1 MLDVRDYDEL
11 NGLVGMSRSEDY
23 EDYFGVMDL
32 PDAGKEKR
40 IELAERL
47 GDNFL
52 LVLAFLFTM
61 QQYQSINWQTVR
73 TRFEGAYRDALTNI
87 IIIDEYLDSY
97 IRQFSYDVA
106 ESTQNHVDEPYYYS
120 LDRSMVMAENESN
133 TVWNYSDFQ
142 SAIQSGYTRKQWID
156 IRDRRERESHRRV
169 GGTVKPINEPFVV
182 GNSFMMFPKDKST
195 FGADSSEIVNCR
207 CSIRYF

>member
-1 MLDVRDYDEL
+1 MLDVMDYDEL
-11 NGLVGMSRSEDY
+11 NELVGMNRSEDY
-23 EDYFGVMDL
+23 EDYFGIMDL
-32 PDAGKEKR
+32 SDSDKEKR

-47 GDNFL
+47 EDNFL

-61 QQYQSINWQTVR
+61 QQYQSINWQTIR
-73 TRFEGAYRDALTNI
+73 TRFESAYRDALTNI
-87 IIIDEYLDSY
+87 ITIDEYLDSY

-182 GNSFMMFPKDKST
+182 GSSFMNYPKDTSY
-195 FGADSSEIVNCR
+195 GASSSEIVNCR

>member
-11 NGLVGMSRSEDY
+11 NELVGMNRSEDY

-182 GNSFMMFPKDKST
+182 GSSFMNYPKDTSY
-195 FGADSSEIVNCR
+195 GASSSEIVNCR

>member
-1 MLDVRDYDEL
+1 MLDVRGYDEL
-11 NGLVGMSRSEDY
+11 NELIGMNRSEDY

-61 QQYQSINWQTVR
+61 QQYQSINWQTIR

-87 IIIDEYLDSY
+87 ITIDEYLNSY

-120 LDRSMVMAENESN
+120 LDRSIVMAENESN

-156 IRDRRERESHRRV
+156 IRDRRERESHRAIGR
-169 GGTVKPINEPFVV
+169 TIKPINEPFVV
-182 GNSFMMFPKDKST
+182 GSSFMDYPKDTSY
-195 FGADSSEIVNCR
+195 GASSSEIVNCR

>member
-11 NGLVGMSRSEDY
+11 NELVGLNRSEEY
-23 EDYFGVMDL
+23 SDYFGVMDL
-32 PDAGKEKR
+32 PDADKENR
-40 IELAERL
+40 IELAEKL

-61 QQYQSINWQTVR
+61 QQYQTINWETIR
-73 TRFEGAYRDALTNI
+73 TRFENAYRDALEEAI
-87 IIIDEYLDSY
+87 ILDEYLDSY
-97 IRQFSYDVA
+97 IRQFSYDVT
-106 ESTQNHVDEPYYYS
+106 ESTQNHVNNPYYYS
-120 LDRSMVMAENESN
+120 MDRSRLMAENEAN
-133 TVWNYSDFQ
+133 TAWNYSDFQ

-156 IRDRRERESHRRV
+156 IRDRRERETHRSV

-182 GNSFMMFPKDKST
+182 GSSFMNYPKDTSY
-195 FGADSSEIVNCR
+195 GASSSEIVNCR

>member
-23 EDYFGVMDL
+23 EDYFEIMEL
-32 PDAGKEKR
+32 SEPDKEKR

-47 GDNFL
+47 GDSFL
-52 LVLAFLFTM
+52 LVLAFLVTM
-61 QQYQSINWQTVR
+61 QQYQSMNWQTIR
-73 TRFEGAYRDALTNI
+73 TSVEGAYRDALTNI
-87 IIIDEYLDSY
+87 ITIDEYLDSY
-97 IRQFSYDVA
+97 IRQFSYDVT

-169 GGTVKPINEPFVV
+169 GGTVKPINKPFVV
-182 GNSFMMFPKDKST
+182 GNSFMMFLKDNST
-195 FGADSSEIVNCR
+195 FGADSSEILNCR
-207 CSIRYF
+207 FSLLDF

>member
-1 MLDVRDYDEL
+1 MLDVRGYDEL
-11 NGLVGMSRSEDY
+11 NELVGMNRSEDY

-182 GNSFMMFPKDKST
+182 GSSFMNYPKDTSY
-195 FGADSSEIVNCR
+195 GASSSEIVNCR

>member
-1 MLDVRDYDEL
+1 MLDVRGYDEL
-11 NGLVGMSRSEDY
+11 NELVGMNRSEDY

-32 PDAGKEKR
+32 PDADKENR

-61 QQYQSINWQTVR
+61 QRYQSINWQTIR

-87 IIIDEYLDSY
+87 ITIDEYLDSY

-120 LDRSMVMAENESN
+120 LDRSIVMAENESN

-169 GGTVKPINEPFVV
+169 GGIVKPINEPFVV
-182 GNSFMMFPKDKST
+182 GNSFMMFPKDNST

>member
-40 IELAERL
+40 IELAESL

-52 LVLAFLFTM
+52 LVLAFLFIM
-61 QQYQSINWQTVR
+61 QQYQTINWETIR
-73 TRFEGAYRDALTNI
+73 TRFESAYRDALEGAI
-87 IIIDEYLDSY
+87 VLDEYFDSY
-97 IRQFSYDVA
+97 IRQFSYDVT
-106 ESTQNHVDEPYYYS
+106 ESTQNHVDDPYYYS
-120 LDRSMVMAENESN
+120 LDRSRVMAENESN

-156 IRDRRERESHRRV
+156 IRDRRERESHRAV
-169 GGTVKPINEPFVV
+169 GGTVKPINEPFMV
-182 GNSFMMFPKDKST
+182 GSSFMDYPKDTSY
-195 FGADSSEIVNCR
+195 GASSSEIVNCR

>member
-40 IELAERL
+40 IELAESL

-52 LVLAFLFTM
+52 LVLAFLFIM
-61 QQYQSINWQTVR
+61 QQYQTINWETIR
-73 TRFEGAYRDALTNI
+73 TRFESAYRDALEGAI
-87 IIIDEYLDSY
+87 VLDEYFDSY
-97 IRQFSYDVA
+97 IRQFSYDVT
-106 ESTQNHVDEPYYYS
+106 ESTQNHVDDPYYYS
-120 LDRSMVMAENESN
+120 LDRSRVMAENESN
-133 TVWNYSDFQ
+133 VAWNYSDFQ
-142 SAIQSGYTRKQWID
+142 SAIQSGYTKKQWID
-156 IRDRRERESHRRV
+156 IRDRRERETHRSV

-182 GNSFMMFPKDKST
+182 GSSFMNYPKDTSY
-195 FGADSSEIVNCR
+195 GASSSEIVNCR

>member
-40 IELAERL
+40 IELAESL

-52 LVLAFLFTM
+52 LVLAFLFIM
-61 QQYQSINWQTVR
+61 QQYQTINWETIR
-73 TRFEGAYRDALTNI
+73 TRFESAYRDALEGAI
-87 IIIDEYLDSY
+87 VLDEYFDSY
-97 IRQFSYDVA
+97 IRQFSYDVT
-106 ESTQNHVDEPYYYS
+106 ESTQNHVDDPYYYS
-120 LDRSMVMAENESN
+120 LDRSRVMAENESN
-133 TVWNYSDFQ
+133 VAWNYSDFQ
-142 SAIQSGYTRKQWID
+142 TAIQNGYTRKRWVD
-156 IRDRRERESHRRV
+156 IRDRRERETHRSV
-169 GGTVKPINEPFVV
+169 GGTVKPINEPFMV
-182 GNSFMMFPKDKST
+182 GSSFMDYPKDPSY
-195 FGADSSEIVNCR
+195 GASSSEIVNCR

>member
-52 LVLAFLFTM
+52 LVLAFLFIM
-61 QQYQSINWQTVR
+61 QQYQTINWETIR
-73 TRFEGAYRDALTNI
+73 TRFESAYRDALDGAI
-87 IIIDEYLDSY
+87 VLDEYLDSY
-97 IRQFSYDVA
+97 IRRFSYDVT
-106 ESTQNHVDEPYYYS
+106 ESTQNHIDDLYYYS
-120 LDRSMVMAENESN
+120 FDRSRVMAENESN
-133 TVWNYSDFQ
+133 AAWNYSDFQ
-142 SAIQSGYTRKQWID
+142 TAIQNGYTRKRWVD
-156 IRDRRERESHRRV
+156 IRDRRERETHRSV
-169 GGTVKPINEPFVV
+169 GGTVKPINEPFMV
-182 GNSFMMFPKDKST
+182 GSSFMNYPKDTSY
-195 FGADSSEIVNCR
+195 GASSSEIVNCR

>member
-32 PDAGKEKR
+32 PDAGKAKR

-61 QQYQSINWQTVR
+61 QQYQSINWQTIR

-87 IIIDEYLDSY
+87 ITIDEYLDSY

-120 LDRSMVMAENESN
+120 LDRSIVMAENESN

-182 GNSFMMFPKDKST
+182 GSSFMNYPKDTSY
-195 FGADSSEIVNCR
+195 GASSSEIVNCR

>member
-32 PDAGKEKR
+32 SDSGKEKR

-52 LVLAFLFTM
+52 LVLAFLFIM
-61 QQYQSINWQTVR
+61 QQYQTINWETIR
-73 TRFEGAYRDALTNI
+73 TRFESAYRDALDGAI
-87 IIIDEYLDSY
+87 VLDEYLDSY
-97 IRQFSYDVA
+97 IRRFSYDVT
-106 ESTQNHVDEPYYYS
+106 ESTQNHIDDLYYYS
-120 LDRSMVMAENESN
+120 FDRARVMAENESN
-133 TVWNYSDFQ
+133 AAWNYSDFQ

-156 IRDRRERESHRRV
+156 IRDRRERETHRAV
-169 GGTVKPINEPFVV
+169 GRTIKPINEPFMV
-182 GNSFMMFPKDKST
+182 GSSFMDYPKDTSY
-195 FGADSSEIVNCR
+195 GASSSEIVNCR

>member
-1 MLDVRDYDEL
+1 MDYDEL
-11 NGLVGMSRSEDY
+11 NELVGMNRSEDY
-23 EDYFGVMDL
+23 EDYFGIMDL
-32 PDAGKEKR
+32 SDSDKEKR

-47 GDNFL
+47 EDNFL

-61 QQYQSINWQTVR
+61 QQYQSINWQTIR
-73 TRFEGAYRDALTNI
+73 TRFESAYRDALTNI
-87 IIIDEYLDSY
+87 ITIDEYLDSY

-182 GNSFMMFPKDKST
+182 GSSFMNYPKDTSY
-195 FGADSSEIVNCR
+195 GASSSEIVNCR

>member
-11 NGLVGMSRSEDY
+11 NGLVGMGRSEDY
-23 EDYFGVMDL
+23 EDYFEVMDL

-61 QQYQSINWQTVR
+61 QQYQSINWQTIR

-87 IIIDEYLDSY
+87 ITIDEYLDSY

-182 GNSFMMFPKDKST
+182 GSSFMNYPKDTSY
-195 FGADSSEIVNCR
+195 GASSSEIVNCR